1 MAENAVKQ
9 APRIRR
15 RETWVPL
22 PGEYDG
28 FEVRVWV
35 NAPSRLWNQL
45 TEGDEQ
51 DALDALQE
59 IVLEHNGW
67 LDFEGEPYPPASDPA
82 FWEAIPT
89 ELAAVVLAAAQQEIQ
104 RLPNSMRPRRGN
116 SRRG

>member
-1 MAENAVKQ
+1 MNDEGKGPQ
-9 APRIRR
+9 IRR

-22 PGEYDG
+22 PGEYEG

-35 NAPSRLWNQL
+35 NAPTRLWNQL
-45 TEGDEQ
+45 SEGDEQ

-67 LDFEGEPYPPASDPA
+67 RDFEGEPYPPAGEPA
-82 FWEAIPT
+82 FWEEIPT
-89 ELAAVVLAAAQQEIQ
+89 ELAAVVLAAAQAEIQ
-104 RLPNSMRPRRGN
+104 RLPNSMAPQRRR